1 MTLDDTVNEVH
12 RKIGRNML
20 LFQQLEH
27 LLKYFVASSSLSGY
41 ASELS
46 LIKKQRAIS
55 TQKLTLGALVGK
67 YLEATSTESPENSD
81 NEPDELEDITEAF
94 CSFKFHTRY
103 YDAADL
109 NAKKTALAQI
119 VFDRN
124 ELIHHLLP
132 KFDAKSVESCI
143 QTGKQLDEQKEK
155 VLSEINE
162 LIQQLDS
169 FKTGMKFFS
178 EFLNSDE
185 GKRQFE
191 LSWLRQSRL
200 ALLLGE
206 IASQNART
214 DGWFSLSA
222 ASHIIRREAPEE
234 VDLLKVR
241 YGHKSLK
248 ALILATE
255 MFDLYEEPT
264 AKGLRVL
271 YRLKPDYNA

>member
-1 MTLDDTVNEVH
+1 MILEDAVNEVH
-12 RKIGRNML
+12 RKIGRNMM
-20 LFQQLEH
+20 LFQQLEY
-27 LLKYFVASSSLSGY
+27 LLKHFVANSSFSGY
-41 ASELS
+41 VSELS
-46 LIKKQRAIS
+46 LIKEQRAIS
-55 TQKLTLGALVGK
+55 VRKLTLGSLVGK
-67 YLEATSTESPENSD
+67 YLETTSTESPENSD

-94 CSFKFHTRY
+94 CSFKFHTQY
-103 YDAADL
+103 YDAAYLDT
-109 NAKKTALAQI
+109 KKDALARI

-124 ELIHHLLP
+124 ELIHHLLL
-132 KFDAKSVESCI
+132 KFDTKSVESCT

-162 LIQQLDS
+162 LKRQLDS
-169 FKTGMKFFS
+169 FKTGMKFFA

-191 LSWLRQSRL
+191 LSLLRQSLL
-200 ALLLGE
+200 ALLLCE

-222 ASHIIRREAPEE
+222 ASLIIRREAPEE
-234 VDLLKVR
+234 VDLLKVK